1 MIELVT
7 INRYNNGITIDGHA
21 GYAPRGQDIVC
32 AGISTLVQTLIQS
45 FEDLCTDE
53 ITYHLKPGWVE
64 MKHGNLSAK
73 GQVLVDSFFI
83 GVYMIADKYPD
94 HVKVNKS
101 MGAGVEPPTKKAT
114 EITEKQNS

>member
-1 MIELVT
+1 MIVIT
-7 INRYNNGITIDGHA
+7 HSDSGITIEGHA

-32 AGISTLVQTLIQS
+32 AGISTLVQTLLQS

-64 MKHGNLSAK
+64 IKHGDLSAK
-73 GQVLVDSFFI
+73 GEVLVNSFFI
-83 GVYMIADKYPD
+83 GCYMIADKYPD
-94 HVKVNKS
+94 HVKVNKN

-114 EITEKQNS
+114 EKTEKQNS

>member
-1 MIELVT
+1 MIVVT
-7 INRYNNGITIDGHA
+7 RSSSGITIEGHA

-53 ITYHLKPGWVE
+53 ISYHLKPGWVE
-64 MKHGNLSAK
+64 IKHGDLSAK
-73 GQVLVDSFFI
+73 GKVLVDSFFI

-94 HVKVNKS
+94 NVRVVKHGCKH
-101 MGAGVEPPTKKAT
+101 
-114 EITEKQNS
+114 